1 MQHVKKH
8 KCIHAHIAGAA
19 TVALALALLAL
30 AFSPVPLAEHSLRP
44 ASVFKTQQCGK
55 RVQPCSGCICSD
67 CTEAR

>member
-44 ASVFKTQQCGK
+44 MDVHMDAMYIRNVS
-55 RVQPCSGCICSD
+55 P
-67 CTEAR
+67 A